1 MLGTREF
8 TDQTK
13 PQVMRLGLHWLWASF
28 HKGNSRKIWT
38 GRGQSMWHPKE
49 KLVFPLTWPTRSQGS
64 RRRSCSAQGL
74 QGCSSAQVE
83 LSPLAEVCLQVHP
96 ESLRKQCSREHSW
109 LLSPEEKPLQTLCP
123 SKQCLHSRGL
133 QKASQPAL
141 VIHCC
146 LNGSVIFAHLL
157 GQRSSERAGSC
168 PKS

>member
-83 LSPLAEVCLQVHP
+83 LSPLAEVCLQSTQRVS
-96 ESLRKQCSREHSW
+96 ESSAPGSRADFSPLRK
-109 LLSPEEKPLQTLCP
+109 T
-123 SKQCLHSRGL
+123 
-133 QKASQPAL
+133 PANFVSL
-141 VIHCC
+141 ETMSSFS
-146 LNGSVIFAHLL
+146 GS
-157 GQRSSERAGSC
+157 
-168 PKS
+168 PKSVTASLSNSLLFKWKCYICTPLRSKE